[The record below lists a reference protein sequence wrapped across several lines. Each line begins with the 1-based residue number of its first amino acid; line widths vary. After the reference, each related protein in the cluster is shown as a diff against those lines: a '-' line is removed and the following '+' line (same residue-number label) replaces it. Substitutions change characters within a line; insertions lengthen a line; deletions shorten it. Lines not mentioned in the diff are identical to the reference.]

1 MNSLPNHFELFDL
14 PQTFAIDLAKLDQVY
29 RRLQGEVHPDRFA
42 TGSDSEKRQ
51 SLQLATQ
58 ANDAYQTLK
67 SPLLRAR
74 YLLQLKGIETLEE
87 SNTAMPASFLMQ
99 QMEWREAIEDAE
111 ADIDKLESLKKQLR
125 TSTKA
130 LYERLE
136 ATINQ
141 TPDDKSATEA
151 VRQLSF
157 MDRLLDEIDIAMEK
171 LD

>member
-99 QMEWREAIEDAE
+99 QMERE
-111 ADIDKLESLKKQLR
+111 L
-125 TSTKA
+125 
-130 LYERLE
+130 
-136 ATINQ
+136 
-141 TPDDKSATEA
+141 
-151 VRQLSF
+151 
-157 MDRLLDEIDIAMEK
+157 
-171 LD
+171 

>member
-1 MNSLPNHFELFDL
+1 
-14 PQTFAIDLAKLDQVY
+14 
-29 RRLQGEVHPDRFA
+29 
-42 TGSDSEKRQ
+42 
-51 SLQLATQ
+51 
-58 ANDAYQTLK
+58 
-67 SPLLRAR
+67 
-74 YLLQLKGIETLEE
+74 
-87 SNTAMPASFLMQ
+87 MPASFLMQ